1 MLSMAIDDDDRAELL
16 ERRLTEKVT
25 GSVESALKRRY
36 AWIVALF
43 LGLYGL
49 GGWALVNNLIQSE
62 IAGLVEKKVKPAVD
76 GAERVSVTAQV
87 AQQELEKLQEAAKRA
102 VEDVQTLNEQTG
114 ELSRRIEAQIATT
127 NDQVASLGLRLRTA
141 EDVAQRFDKA
151 REELEAL
158 RQSVATLNAATEELA
173 SRANVAIPEKPAPP
187 LIASAPSDRP
197 PENKTTVYFQYSGR
211 LSGDEVKAI
220 TADLG
225 RKNFSVPGVERSPST
240 VQEVR
245 YFYPEDAEEAKRLAQ
260 DVEKIL
266 AETGVGRVDVTVRNL
281 TGWAR
286 AKPPQGTVEL
296 WLHIG

>member
-1 MLSMAIDDDDRAELL
+1 
-16 ERRLTEKVT
+16 
-25 GSVESALKRRY
+25 
-36 AWIVALF
+36 
-43 LGLYGL
+43 
-49 GGWALVNNLIQSE
+49 
-62 IAGLVEKKVKPAVD
+62 
-76 GAERVSVTAQV
+76 V
-87 AQQELEKLQEAAKRA
+87 AQQDLEKLQEAAKRA

-266 AETGVGRVDVTVRNL
+266 AETGIGGVDVTVRNL

>member
-1 MLSMAIDDDDRAELL
+1 
-16 ERRLTEKVT
+16 V
-25 GSVESALKRRY
+25 G
-36 AWIVALF
+36 
-43 LGLYGL
+43 
-49 GGWALVNNLIQSE
+49 
-62 IAGLVEKKVKPAVD
+62 
-76 GAERVSVTAQV
+76 
-87 AQQELEKLQEAAKRA
+87 AKRA
-102 VEDVQTLNEQTG
+102 GEDVQTLNEQTG

-173 SRANVAIPEKPAPP
+173 SRANVAMPEKPAPP
-187 LIASAPSDRP
+187 LITSAPSDRP

-225 RKNFSVPGVERSPST
+225 RENFSVPGVERSPST

>member
-1 MLSMAIDDDDRAELL
+1 M
-16 ERRLTEKVT
+16 
-25 GSVESALKRRY
+25 
-36 AWIVALF
+36 
-43 LGLYGL
+43 
-49 GGWALVNNLIQSE
+49 
-62 IAGLVEKKVKPAVD
+62 
-76 GAERVSVTAQV
+76 

-151 REELEAL
+151 RKELEAL

-266 AETGVGRVDVTVRNL
+266 AETGIGGVDVTVRNL

>member
-1 MLSMAIDDDDRAELL
+1 MLRQG
-16 ERRLTEKVT
+16 R
-25 GSVESALKRRY
+25 
-36 AWIVALF
+36 
-43 LGLYGL
+43 
-49 GGWALVNNLIQSE
+49 
-62 IAGLVEKKVKPAVD
+62 
-76 GAERVSVTAQV
+76 
-87 AQQELEKLQEAAKRA
+87 
-102 VEDVQTLNEQTG
+102 EQTG

-173 SRANVAIPEKPAPP
+173 SRANVAMPEKPAPP
-187 LIASAPSDRP
+187 LITSAPSDRP

-225 RKNFSVPGVERSPST
+225 RENFSVPGVERSPST

>member
-1 MLSMAIDDDDRAELL
+1 M
-16 ERRLTEKVT
+16 
-25 GSVESALKRRY
+25 
-36 AWIVALF
+36 
-43 LGLYGL
+43 
-49 GGWALVNNLIQSE
+49 
-62 IAGLVEKKVKPAVD
+62 
-76 GAERVSVTAQV
+76 

-151 REELEAL
+151 RKELEAL

>member
-1 MLSMAIDDDDRAELL
+1 MAIDDDDRIELT

-25 GSVESALKRRY
+25 DSVESALKRRY

-187 LIASAPSDRP
+187 LIKRAVGPATGEQNDRLLP
-197 PENKTTVYFQYSGR
+197 VQWPAFGR
-211 LSGDEVKAI
+211 RGQGDHR
-220 TADLG
+220 G
-225 RKNFSVPGVERSPST
+225 SRS
-240 VQEVR
+240 
-245 YFYPEDAEEAKRLAQ
+245 
-260 DVEKIL
+260 
-266 AETGVGRVDVTVRNL
+266 
-281 TGWAR
+281 
-286 AKPPQGTVEL
+286 
-296 WLHIG
+296 

>member
-114 ELSRRIEAQIATT
+114 ELIYYSLESSRGATSFT
-127 NDQVASLGLRLRTA
+127 
-141 EDVAQRFDKA
+141 
-151 REELEAL
+151 
-158 RQSVATLNAATEELA
+158 
-173 SRANVAIPEKPAPP
+173 PP
-187 LIASAPSDRP
+187 
-197 PENKTTVYFQYSGR
+197 GR
-211 LSGDEVKAI
+211 
-220 TADLG
+220 
-225 RKNFSVPGVERSPST
+225 
-240 VQEVR
+240 
-245 YFYPEDAEEAKRLAQ
+245 
-260 DVEKIL
+260 
-266 AETGVGRVDVTVRNL
+266 
-281 TGWAR
+281 
-286 AKPPQGTVEL
+286 
-296 WLHIG
+296 

>member
-1 MLSMAIDDDDRAELL
+1 
-16 ERRLTEKVT
+16 
-25 GSVESALKRRY
+25 
-36 AWIVALF
+36 
-43 LGLYGL
+43 
-49 GGWALVNNLIQSE
+49 
-62 IAGLVEKKVKPAVD
+62 
-76 GAERVSVTAQV
+76 V

-102 VEDVQTLNEQTG
+102 IEDVQTLNEQTG

-158 RQSVATLNAATEELA
+158 RESVASLNAATEELA

-187 LIASAPSDRP
+187 LITSAPSDRP
-197 PENKTTVYFQYSGR
+197 AENKTTVYFQYSGR

-296 WLHIG
+296 WLHIS